1 MSQIQEFEK
10 AMQAAWS
17 TLTAMRRMWT
27 GVGAIC
33 LSLILI
39 YPLVSWLF
47 KFETNISGW
56 VIILII
62 AIAGKFFAHYQ
73 IKLAEE
79 RYFSEFPALIPEDE

>member
-1 MSQIQEFEK
+1 MSHIQEFEK

-17 TLTAMRRMWT
+17 TLTTMRRMWN

-79 RYFSEFPALIPEDE
+79 GYFSEFPALIPEDE

>member
-1 MSQIQEFEK
+1 MSHIQEFEK

-17 TLTAMRRMWT
+17 TLTAMRRMWN

-62 AIAGKFFAHYQ
+62 AMAGKFFAHYQ

-79 RYFSEFPALIPEDE
+79 GYFSEFPALIPEDE